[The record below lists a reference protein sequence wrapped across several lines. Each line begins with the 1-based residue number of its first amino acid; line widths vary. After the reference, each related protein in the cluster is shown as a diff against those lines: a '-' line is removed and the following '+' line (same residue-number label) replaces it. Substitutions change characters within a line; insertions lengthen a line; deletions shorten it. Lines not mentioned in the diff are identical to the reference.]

1 MEVQIN
7 MADNKQVMTQAFSAF
22 GTGLVVKYIP
32 NIKSLSGS
40 YTEWITAG
48 AFGVIGLFGVYSA
61 RGAWSNI
68 GMGMLDGSVAMI
80 GSQFAD
86 MIAKKTTTTPAPST
100 SYTYYGAA
108 PKLIGYTGA
117 GAVNLD
123 DDKKRMG
130 GTKAFVE
137 I

>member
-1 MEVQIN
+1 
-7 MADNKQVMTQAFSAF
+7 MADNKQIMTQAFSAF
-22 GTGLVVKYIP
+22 GTGLTVKYMP
-32 NIKSLSGS
+32 NVKALSGS

-48 AFGVIGLFGVYSA
+48 ALGVIGLFGVYSA
-61 RGAWSNI
+61 RGVWSNI
-68 GMGMLDGSVAMI
+68 GMGMLDGSAAMI

-86 MIAKKTTTTPAPST
+86 MLVKKTTETQTTPLPT
-100 SYTYYGAA
+100 SRPYYGAA

-117 GAVNLD
+117 GSVLEEE
-123 DDKKRMG
+123 KKKLN